1 MNQQQSEAPAG
12 QKPLTNPFRDALQAG
27 RPLVGIWSMLNS
39 ANAVEGLG
47 WAGYDWLLID
57 GEHAPVS
64 VADALMHLRIL
75 AATPTVP
82 IVRLPWNDPVLLK
95 QFLDIGTQTIMLPY
109 VQSAEEARRAVA
121 AIHYPPRG
129 TRGVAAMHRASRY
142 GFARGYLG
150 AASDT
155 LFLIVQAETKEA
167 LAAVEEIAAVEGVDA
182 VFFGPGDLAASMGK
196 LGQAG
201 DAEVTAAIDAAAAKV
216 RAAGKVAG
224 VLAASADLAER
235 HVRNGYH
242 FVSVANEAAML
253 FTAAE
258 TSARNHRAIAAESRV
273 RTGG

>member
-1 MNQQQSEAPAG
+1 MTQQQSETPAG
-12 QKPLTNPFRDALQAG
+12 PGPLINPFREALKGG

-57 GEHAPVS
+57 GEHAPVTL
-64 VADALMHLRIL
+64 ADALMHLRIL

-121 AIHYPPRG
+121 AIRYPPRG

-167 LAAVEEIAAVEGVDA
+167 LAAIDEIAAVDGVDA

-201 DAEVTAAIDAAAAKV
+201 DPEVTNAIDAAAVKV
-216 RAAGKVAG
+216 RAAGKIAG
-224 VLAASADLAER
+224 VLAASGELAER
-235 HVRNGYH
+235 HVRHGYH

-258 TSARNHRAIAAESRV
+258 ATARNHRAIAAASRI
-273 RTGG
+273 RADD